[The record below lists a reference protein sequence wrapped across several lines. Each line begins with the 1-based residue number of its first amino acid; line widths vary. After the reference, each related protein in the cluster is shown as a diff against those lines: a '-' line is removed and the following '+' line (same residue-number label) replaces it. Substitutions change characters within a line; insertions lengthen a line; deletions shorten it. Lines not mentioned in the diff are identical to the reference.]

1 MKKGSTKQ
9 KERKEGGGRGEE
21 DRMKNRK
28 VKERKKSWNQVFRIT
43 VLGLNPVNWYI

>member
-9 KERKEGGGRGEE
+9 KKRKEGGEE

-28 VKERKKSWNQVFRIT
+28 EKEKKKLGSSIYTKRIT